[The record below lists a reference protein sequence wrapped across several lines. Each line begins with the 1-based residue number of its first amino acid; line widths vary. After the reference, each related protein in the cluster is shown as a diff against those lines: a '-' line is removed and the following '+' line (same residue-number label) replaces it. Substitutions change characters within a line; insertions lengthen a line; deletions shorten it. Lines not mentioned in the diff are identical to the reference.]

1 MPTNLTDTLIRSLR
15 APISGRLEIQ
25 DAKCS
30 GLVIRVTPHGAKSW
44 SFRFRDP
51 RSGILSRATIGPYPE
66 IALATAR
73 ERAIDLRRGVA
84 SGVNPVE
91 AGTRAFTIPHLWGAC
106 RTLSQ

>member
-1 MPTNLTDTLIRSLR
+1 MPTSLADALIRSLR

-51 RSGILSRATIGPYPE
+51 RSGVLTRATIGPYPE

-73 ERAIDLRRGVA
+73 EYAPLVRLPHAISMSMLAGSRSQRRRM
-84 SGVNPVE
+84 SGN
-91 AGTRAFTIPHLWGAC
+91 
-106 RTLSQ
+106 